1 MDVMETRPW
10 RGVSDDDCP
19 LSDTLRLLGGKH
31 TTTILH
37 CLVDGDL
44 HFLELGR
51 ALPNVSRKVLTAELR
66 ALIEGQI
73 IVRTEEGD
81 TLGRVRYGLSQRGRD
96 LGEILGRLYDW
107 AIDGGGY
114 ERAKRWS
121 NGRTSLQAEGK
132 PAVA

>member
-1 MDVMETRPW
+1 MTLMETRPW
-10 RGVSDDDCP
+10 RGIGDDDCP

-37 CLVDGDL
+37 CLVHGDL

-66 ALIEGQI
+66 SLIEGNI

-81 TLGRVRYGLSQRGRD
+81 ALGRVRYGLSPRGRD
-96 LGEILGRLYDW
+96 LGAILGRLYDW
-107 AIDGGGY
+107 SIDGGGY
-114 ERAKRWS
+114 EQTKRWS
-121 NGRTSLQAEGK
+121 NA
-132 PAVA
+132 